1 MQYVHSICN
10 LRSNVPKEI
19 PVIFHNGLN
28 YDYYFTMKKLGNEFK
43 GQFGC
48 LAENTKK
55 YKTFSVPIAKEMKK
69 VDKDGKEDV
78 KTVSYKINLLIV
90 QDLWQVPYQI
100 LLIISQMEF
109 IKLNGKIAIVF
120 LNMKVSLTI

>member
-1 MQYVHSICN
+1 
-10 LRSNVPKEI
+10 
-19 PVIFHNGLN
+19 
-28 YDYYFTMKKLGNEFK
+28 MKKLGNEFK
-43 GQFGC
+43 GQFEC

-55 YKTFSVPIAKEMKK
+55 YKPFSVPIAKEMKK
-69 VDKDGKEDV
+69 VDNDGKEDV

-100 LLIISQMEF
+100 LSIISQMEF